1 MNAKQLQWAKRFKWI
16 SLAEGLSFILLLG
29 IAMPLKYGLDMPIA
43 VKYLG
48 WLHGLLFVGYGYVVF
63 PTARHLKWSF
73 GRTFFALVASVLP
86 FGPFLFDRNLKK
98 SQQTKF

>member
-29 IAMPLKYGLDMPIA
+29 IAMPLKYRYGMPLA

-48 WLHGLLFVGYGYVVF
+48 WLHGLLFVVYGYVLF
-63 PTARHLKWSF
+63 PTASHLKWSF
-73 GRTFFALVASVLP
+73 GRIFFALVASVLP

-98 SQQTKF
+98 SQQTKL

>member
-1 MNAKQLQWAKRFKWI
+1 MNAKQLQWANRFKWI

-29 IAMPLKYGLDMPIA
+29 IAMPLKYRYGMPLA

-48 WLHGLLFVGYGYVVF
+48 WLHGLLFVVYGYVVF
-63 PTARHLKWSF
+63 PTASHLKWSF
-73 GRTFFALVASVLP
+73 GRIFFALVASVLP

-98 SQQTKF
+98 SQQTKL